1 MTVRTRE
8 RIYNNRNQVEGFG
21 YGIEADN
28 YEEALAAAR
37 RMYSEDL
44 AEYTAECLENWGE
57 EEEEE
62 DWDWTW

>member
-21 YGIEADN
+21 YGIEADS

-44 AEYTAECLENWGE
+44 IEYMEECLANWGE
-57 EEEEE
+57 EEEE
-62 DWDWTW
+62 DWEW